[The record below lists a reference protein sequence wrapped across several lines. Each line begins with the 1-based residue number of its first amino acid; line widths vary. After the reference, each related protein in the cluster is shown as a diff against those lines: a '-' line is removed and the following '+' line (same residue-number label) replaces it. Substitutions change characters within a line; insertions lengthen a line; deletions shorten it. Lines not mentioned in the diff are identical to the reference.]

1 MPAKSG
7 TGAGFPWS
15 SSRLLDAPFIM
26 PSAATQAALIS
37 QGKGGAAPAPETPA
51 AVDHRDDDFSEGGE
65 VILC

>member
-1 MPAKSG
+1 MKIS
-7 TGAGFPWS
+7 
-15 SSRLLDAPFIM
+15 
-26 PSAATQAALIS
+26 PSTVVHHLGGKVISKQAALIS